1 MKTLIS
7 LLRGVN
13 VSRQN
18 RINMLGLKRLY
29 GSLDLVNVVT
39 YIQSGNVVFDTG
51 ENDPTKI
58 SRSIEEAITRSF
70 GGEVRVI
77 LRDKDST
84 NKILGSNP
92 FLNQRNADPENLYVT
107 FLSDTPSE
115 LDLKEKISP
124 PPDPRTPSTPRGV
137 ETADGGLMPPRLGAG
152 EIINLGS
159 WRKDEF
165 IIHGKEVYLFCP
177 NGYGKTKFS
186 NTFFEKKLSVS
197 ATTRNWKTVNALCE
211 IANQR

>member
-1 MKTLIS
+1 MKTFIS

-58 SRSIEEAITRSF
+58 TRSIEEAITRSF

-107 FLSDTPSE
+107 FLSDTPSK
-115 LDLKEKISP
+115 LVLKEMISP
-124 PPDPRTPSTPRGV
+124 PPDPRP
-137 ETADGGLMPPRLGAG
+137 EAG